1 MASNHHDIIN
11 CDESTR
17 LIQTQAEDS
26 IIKNDKTVT
35 VTEKETDNNE
45 IGKDSY
51 SENTEMDI
59 GIIRSSTYKSCI
71 GKYNKIIYLICCTA
85 TLYAVVRPIY
95 RPDYIQYI
103 FTGCFT
109 DSKLLKT
116 LITPLIFGPSL

>member
-17 LIQTQAEDS
+17 LLQTQAEDS

-71 GKYNKIIYLICCTA
+71 GKYQYDEIIYLICCTA
-85 TLYAVVRPIY
+85 TLYAFYVRFIDLTIY
-95 RPDYIQYI
+95 IC
-103 FTGCFT
+103 TGF
-109 DSKLLKT
+109 
-116 LITPLIFGPSL
+116 

>member
-17 LIQTQAEDS
+17 LLHTQAEDS

-71 GKYNKIIYLICCTA
+71 GKYDEFYLYFVA
-85 TLYAVVRPIY
+85 
-95 RPDYIQYI
+95 Q
-103 FTGCFT
+103 
-109 DSKLLKT
+109 LLCMQ
-116 LITPLIFGPSL
+116 